1 MITAII
7 DEALSRI
14 KNTEG
19 LTDQSQLRAMLNS
32 ALEKLDIVSRA
43 EFDAQAAVLQ
53 RTREKIIELEQQLS
67 TLEQEVKQ

>member
-7 DEALSRI
+7 DEILSRT

-19 LTDQSQLRAMLNS
+19 LTDQSQLRALLNS
-32 ALEKLDIVSRA
+32 ALEKMDIVSRA

-53 RTREKIIELEQQLS
+53 RTREKIVELEQQLS
-67 TLEQEVKQ
+67 TLEQEIKQ

>member
-19 LTDQSQLRAMLNS
+19 LTDQSQLRAVLNS